1 MIAYNGFE
9 ETVICMCARR
19 GAAEPNGRAF
29 HSLGSSSDFG
39 AKAARASSF
48 DPAFRIRDTIYM
60 HEHVHSDGNTNSRER
75 DSSVERTLVT
85 AVCRLGG
92 GSIPQ
97 TRHSHYFSV
106 SFSSTSV
113 SAWRIGCVLVAY
125 TAVRTRALA
134 SRRFDF
140 VRYGVTTLYC
150 LLENKIFILELEAV
164 GGVCVC
170 VMCVILHSI

>member
-1 MIAYNGFE
+1 MNMY
-9 ETVICMCARR
+9 TQMR
-19 GAAEPNGRAF
+19 
-29 HSLGSSSDFG
+29 
-39 AKAARASSF
+39 
-48 DPAFRIRDTIYM
+48 
-60 HEHVHSDGNTNSRER
+60 DGNTNSRER

-150 LLENKIFILELEAV
+150 LLEKQIFILELEAV
-164 GGVCVC
+164 VCVC
-170 VMCVILHSI
+170 VCDVCDLTFNMMGPRLAVRAVANPRLLLL